1 MHTLVIREELYEKNR
16 WIAES
21 LFKACEEANTWA
33 IQQMR
38 FSIPIVQ
45 TLAEEFLLDIPS
57 KESNLSSIEFED
69 LIEVKEISFSY
80 PNTKVLVLNNINFD
94 TMVAEYL
101 LHPEKNSYKLDYL
114 SLDYLNYKMVPIEDL
129 IGSGLH
135 QKTMAEVPLEDI
147 SYYAVEDADVTYQ
160 LSAILKERLKKNN
173 LSKPYNEIELPL
185 ISVLI
190 EIEKN
195 VLRNKSDLVI
205 GIGGGRSVDIAKM
218 IGFNIDKSFVSIP
231 TSASHDGIASPF
243 VSVKGD
249 RPHSLVATA
258 PLGVF
263 VDVDIIKKAP
273 RRLLAS
279 GCGDLIAKITA
290 VRDWQLGRD
299 KTGEYYGRYSADLA
313 LMSAKILMESSA
325 SFSKKGLNVRE
336 IVEALIS
343 AGVASCI
350 AGSSRPCSGAEHL
363 FSHAVDKLE
372 PGVGL
377 HGEKCG
383 IGAIM
388 IAKLQ
393 GQDWKK
399 IVKTLK
405 DVGVPTTAKEIGL
418 KPEILT
424 KALTIAQSLRPERY
438 TILKEVSM
446 TEKKAVA
453 LAKSTRVL

>member
-1 MHTLVIREELYEKNR
+1 MELPRLIVVGEKN
-16 WIAES
+16 INDIGSFLKS
-21 LFKACEEANTWA
+21 LKN
-33 IQQMR
+33 IKKV
-38 FSIPIVQ
+38 SLVSGNNVKKIVQ
-45 TLAEEFLLDIPS
+45 NKIESSLSASKIQMVWHLAETNDKRSIKKIEQDVGKS
-57 KESNLSSIEFED
+57 KSE
-69 LIEVKEISFSY
+69 LIVG
-80 PNTKVLVLNNINFD
+80 V
-94 TMVAEYL
+94 
-101 LHPEKNSYKLDYL
+101 
-114 SLDYLNYKMVPIEDL
+114 
-129 IGSGLH
+129 
-135 QKTMAEVPLEDI
+135 
-147 SYYAVEDADVTYQ
+147 
-160 LSAILKERLKKNN
+160 
-173 LSKPYNEIELPL
+173 
-185 ISVLI
+185 
-190 EIEKN
+190 
-195 VLRNKSDLVI
+195 
-205 GIGGGRSVDIAKM
+205 GGGRSVDIAKI
-218 IGFNIDKSFVSIP
+218 IGFNLDLPFVSIP

-243 VSVKGD
+243 VSIKGNK
-249 RPHSLVATA
+249 PHSLVATA

-273 RRLLAS
+273 KKLLAS

-313 LMSAKILMESSA
+313 LMSAKILMEHSSK
-325 SFSKKGLNVRE
+325 FSKKGLDVRE
-336 IVEALIS
+336 VVEALIS

-372 PGVGL
+372 PGIGL

-405 DVGVPTTAKEIGL
+405 SVGAPTTAKEIGL
-418 KPEILT
+418 KSEVLA

-438 TILKEVSM
+438 TILKEVNM
-446 TEKKAVA
+446 NENKAIN
-453 LAKSTRVL
+453 LAKSTKVL

>member
-1 MHTLVIREELYEKNR
+1 MELPRLIVVGEKN
-16 WIAES
+16 INDIGSFLKS
-21 LFKACEEANTWA
+21 LKN
-33 IQQMR
+33 IKKV
-38 FSIPIVQ
+38 SLVSGNNVKKIVQ
-45 TLAEEFLLDIPS
+45 NKIESSLSASKIQMVWHLAETNDKRSIKKIEQNVGKS
-57 KESNLSSIEFED
+57 KSE
-69 LIEVKEISFSY
+69 LI
-80 PNTKVLVLNNINFD
+80 
-94 TMVAEYL
+94 
-101 LHPEKNSYKLDYL
+101 
-114 SLDYLNYKMVPIEDL
+114 
-129 IGSGLH
+129 IG
-135 QKTMAEVPLEDI
+135 V
-147 SYYAVEDADVTYQ
+147 
-160 LSAILKERLKKNN
+160 
-173 LSKPYNEIELPL
+173 
-185 ISVLI
+185 
-190 EIEKN
+190 
-195 VLRNKSDLVI
+195 
-205 GIGGGRSVDIAKM
+205 GGGRSVDIAKI
-218 IGFNIDKSFVSIP
+218 IGFNLDLPFVSIP

-243 VSVKGD
+243 VSIKGNK
-249 RPHSLVATA
+249 PHSVVATA

-273 RRLLAS
+273 KKLLAS

-313 LMSAKILMESSA
+313 LMSAKILMEHSSR
-325 SFSKKGLNVRE
+325 FSKKGLDVRE

-372 PGVGL
+372 PGIGL

-393 GQDWKK
+393 GQDWRK

-405 DVGVPTTAKEIGL
+405 SVGAPTTAKEIGL
-418 KPEILT
+418 KSQVLA

-438 TILKEVSM
+438 TILKEVNM
-446 TEKKAVA
+446 NENKAIN
-453 LAKSTRVL
+453 LAKSTKVL